1 MWRWMGTGFF
11 RGETADDGICTLL
24 LKWQNIWSP
33 FAAKLQVLLLH
44 YKLLKWTVLLPAC
57 KTGELR
63 MLWLAIQKAHAVRVW
78 RLKAN
83 VVNVMDKCALCIK
96 YIFLK
101 DILLVILRNA
111 QVPSPVKYSR
121 SQKLLALKAFICFPE
136 SRIGKKKKIR
146 FSWSQAVVSTMNMYT
161 WTSLPAT

>member
-1 MWRWMGTGFF
+1 MWRWMGTVLF

-33 FAAKLQVLLLH
+33 FADKLQVLLLCS
-44 YKLLKWTVLLPAC
+44 KLLKWTVLLSAC
-57 KTGELR
+57 KTGKLR

-83 VVNVMDKCALCIK
+83 VVNIMDKCALYIK

-101 DILLVILRNA
+101 AVLLVILKNA
-111 QVPSPVKYSR
+111 QVPSPLKYSR
-121 SQKLLALKAFICFPE
+121 SQKLLALKAFICCLKAE
-136 SRIGKKKKIR
+136 LEKIR
-146 FSWSQAVVSTMNMYT
+146 FSWSQAVVSTMKMYT
-161 WTSLPAT
+161 WTNLPAT